1 MKLMRT
7 LLWAMVLIPA
17 LISAQPSQ
25 QEARRMAYAEAQR
38 QGVDP
43 EALEAR
49 LQARGINTATL
60 TMTDIP
66 RIQPIV
72 EEEIAKMKAEQIAS
86 ASAEQAV
93 KSGSLSGTE
102 MAADGAAQS
111 ETSIQTTTT
120 ELASESVD
128 VVKTKVDSK
137 TPVEVKIDASQ
148 ANTMVFGKHIFTN
161 GSLSLYEV
169 SKDYIPNDSYILGPG
184 DVVTVSIF
192 GKSQADLQ
200 FTIKP
205 DGFIEPANLPKIY
218 LKGISLGQAR
228 EVVRRRLQNFYQ
240 FDKGQFALTLTTAR
254 TLTIQITGAV
264 AQPGTYTLSA
274 YNTAFNALIAAG
286 GPSKLGTVRNI
297 QVINGGKVKELDVYE
312 YLFNPQKQS
321 DYYLQNNDILY
332 VPFIGDLVEIKGSV
346 KQVGVFEMKEKE
358 TFSELLNYTGGYLSD
373 ALRDEIQLVRK
384 NKEGSFVKE
393 YSGAELAKLTFED
406 GDKVIV
412 ATQTSDKKDYVEVNG
427 WVDYPGIYGIRDY
440 PTVKE
445 VLLKVGV
452 REETRMDVAYL
463 TRTAADGTR
472 SLMQFRP
479 EDQLAL
485 EDSLALALLPEDQIT
500 IFSIRDF
507 IDKAAVAIEGAV
519 RQPGTFALDD
529 NANVAYLIDL
539 AKGLKQDAKLDLAYL
554 FRENPDGTTEIET
567 LNLEEILNGTSTFT
581 LRDNDV
587 LRVLSEKAFI
597 DASTVS
603 IVGAVRNPVELT
615 VDSSLTVS
623 AMVDLAN
630 GLKRNAKRDLAYV
643 FRTYDDGSSELLSF
657 HLENVLTGSESF
669 EVQNRDQIRIL
680 SSSAF
685 IDGSKLSIVG
695 SVRNPLS
702 IEVDSAVT
710 IKAFIDLAN
719 GLTKDAR
726 TDLAYVFR
734 TFPDGSQEILPIDLT
749 AELDGSSQL
758 KLTDKDQV
766 RILSD
771 RTYYD
776 GAVLSISGEV
786 RSPMEM
792 PYDSAITLD
801 EVLNLAG
808 GLTFAGDSARI
819 VVYSMDFEGRNIGK
833 IKETKLDSRTA
844 KEYTFKPFD
853 AIVVRKKAGFEFQE
867 YVTIGGEVAY
877 PGRYAIREGEKVGQ
891 LIRKAGGLTKEAFPQ
906 AASFTRQGKGKVF
919 ISIDRILRAGNTYN
933 NIELLPGDN
942 LFIPTKDM
950 TVEIRLANTEASE
963 YAAFADDYAR
973 PSVNVAYVA
982 GKSARWYVKNM
993 VGGYGEN
1000 AKRTDVNVVYA
1011 NGTVKDFKWY
1021 KPFYRYPKVKPG
1033 SMVVVGAKP
1042 VKEEKEK
1049 KDKQQSDFDW
1059 QEFSGNLMAQVTS
1072 LLTVVVLAT
1081 QLP

>member
-7 LLWAMVLIPA
+7 LLWAMVLVPA
-17 LISAQPSQ
+17 LLSAQPTQ
-25 QEARRMAYAEAQR
+25 QEARKMAYAEAQR

-43 EALEAR
+43 AELEAR
-49 LQARGINTATL
+49 LLARGINTATL

-72 EEEIAKMKAEQIAS
+72 EEEIAKMKAEQSAS

-93 KSGSLSGTE
+93 ESGSLSGTE
-102 MAADGAAQS
+102 MAANGQAQS
-111 ETSIQTTTT
+111 EASIQTTTT
-120 ELASESVD
+120 ELANEAVE

-200 FTIKP
+200 FTIKS

-332 VPFIGDLVEIKGSV
+332 VPFIGDLVEVKGSV

-358 TFSELLNYTGGYLSD
+358 TFSELLEYTGGYLSD

-406 GDKVIV
+406 GDKVII

-445 VLLKVGV
+445 VLMKVGV

-479 EDQLAL
+479 SDQLAM
-485 EDSLALALLPEDQIT
+485 EDSLALSLLPEDQIT

-507 IDKAAVAIEGAV
+507 IDKATVAIEGAV
-519 RQPGTFALDD
+519 RQPGAFALDE

-539 AKGLKQDAKLDLAYL
+539 AKGLKEDAKLDLAYL

-567 LNLEEILNGTSTFT
+567 LNLEDILSGAAFFE

-587 LRVLSEKAFI
+587 LRVLSEKAFV

-603 IVGAVRNPVELT
+603 IVGAVRNPIELT
-615 VDSSLTVS
+615 VDSAVTVK
-623 AMVDLAN
+623 ALIDLAN
-630 GLKRNAKRDLAYV
+630 GLK
-643 FRTYDDGSSELLSF
+643 
-657 HLENVLTGSESF
+657 
-669 EVQNRDQIRIL
+669 
-680 SSSAF
+680 
-685 IDGSKLSIVG
+685 
-695 SVRNPLS
+695 
-702 IEVDSAVT
+702 
-710 IKAFIDLAN
+710 
-719 GLTKDAR
+719 KDAR
-726 TDLAYVFR
+726 TDQAYIFR
-734 TFPDGSQEILPIDLT
+734 TYPDGSQEILTLDLA
-749 AELDGSSQL
+749 AEIAVEDPMPLM
-758 KLTDKDQV
+758 DKDQV
-766 RILSD
+766 RILSE

-786 RSPMEM
+786 RNGLEM
-792 PYDSAITLD
+792 PYDSTITLD
-801 EVLNLAG
+801 EVLTLAG
-808 GLTFAGDSARI
+808 GLTFAGDSSKV
-819 VVYSMDFEGRNIGK
+819 VVYRIAFNGKDIGK
-833 IKETKLDSRTA
+833 VKEFTLDSRMSGDF
-844 KEYTFKPFD
+844 TFEPFD
-853 AIVVRKKAGFEFQE
+853 AIVVRKKPGFEFQE

-877 PGRYAIREGEKVGQ
+877 PGRYAIREDEKVGE
-891 LIRKAGGLTKEAFPQ
+891 LIRKAGGLTKEAFPS
-906 AASFTRQGKGKVF
+906 AASFTRQGKGKIF

-933 NIELLPGDN
+933 NIQLLPGDN
-942 LFIPTKDM
+942 LFIPSKDM
-950 TVEIRLANTEASE
+950 TVEIRLANTEAAE
-963 YAAFADDYAR
+963 YAAFSDEYR
-973 PSVNVAYVA
+973 RESVHVAYVG

-1000 AKRTDVNVVYA
+1000 AKRSKTNVVYA
-1011 NGTVKDFKWY
+1011 NGTVKDYKWFK
-1021 KPFYRYPKVKPG
+1021 PLYRYPKVKPG
-1033 SMVVVGAKP
+1033 SMVVVGSKP
-1042 VKEEKEK
+1042 VKEEKEGRRERE
-1049 KDKQQSDFDW
+1049 DFKW
-1059 QEFSGNLMAQVTS
+1059 QEFSANLMAQTTS
-1072 LLTVVVLAT
+1072 ILSIYVLAT
-1081 QLP
+1081 RL

>member
-17 LISAQPSQ
+17 LLSAQPSQ
-25 QEARRMAYAEAQR
+25 EEARKMAYAEAQR

-43 EALEAR
+43 AELEAR

-72 EEEIAKMKAEQIAS
+72 EEEIAKMKAEQSAS
-86 ASAEQAV
+86 ASAEQAAE
-93 KSGSLSGTE
+93 SASLSGTE
-102 MAADGAAQS
+102 MAADGAEQK
-111 ETSIQTTTT
+111 EESIQTTTT
-120 ELASESVD
+120 ELATEAVE

-274 YNTAFNALIAAG
+274 YNTAFNAIIAAG

-297 QVINGGKVKELDVYE
+297 QVINGGKVKGLDVYE

-332 VPFIGDLVEIKGSV
+332 VPFIGDLVEVKGSV
-346 KQVGVFEMKEKE
+346 KQEGVFEMKEKE
-358 TFSELLNYTGGYLSD
+358 TFSELLEYTGGYLSD

-406 GDKVIV
+406 GDKVII

-445 VLLKVGV
+445 VLMKVGV

-463 TRTAADGTR
+463 TRTNLDGTR
-472 SLMQFRP
+472 SLIRFNP
-479 EDQLAL
+479 AAEL
-485 EDSLALALLPEDQIT
+485 EGADAPLPLQPEDQILL
-500 IFSIRDF
+500 FNVRDF
-507 IDKAAVAIEGAV
+507 TDKATVAIEGAV
-519 RQPGTFALDD
+519 RQPGAFALDE

-539 AKGLKQDAKLDLAYL
+539 AKGLKEDAKLDLAYL

-567 LNLEEILNGTSTFT
+567 LNLEDILSGAAFFE
-581 LRDNDV
+581 LRDKDV
-587 LRVLSEKAFI
+587 LRVLSEKAFV

-603 IVGAVRNPVELT
+603 IVGAVRNPIELT
-615 VDSSLTVS
+615 VDSAVTVK
-623 AMVDLAN
+623 ALIDLAN
-630 GLKRNAKRDLAYV
+630 GLK
-643 FRTYDDGSSELLSF
+643 
-657 HLENVLTGSESF
+657 
-669 EVQNRDQIRIL
+669 
-680 SSSAF
+680 
-685 IDGSKLSIVG
+685 
-695 SVRNPLS
+695 
-702 IEVDSAVT
+702 
-710 IKAFIDLAN
+710 
-719 GLTKDAR
+719 KDAR
-726 TDLAYVFR
+726 TDQAYIFR
-734 TFPDGSQEILPIDLT
+734 TYPDGSQEILTLDLA
-749 AELDGSSQL
+749 AEIAVEDPMPLM
-758 KLTDKDQV
+758 DKDQV
-766 RILSD
+766 RILSE

-786 RSPMEM
+786 RNGLEM
-792 PYDSAITLD
+792 PYDSTITLD
-801 EVLNLAG
+801 EVLTLAG
-808 GLTFAGDSARI
+808 GLTFAGDSSKI
-819 VVYSMDFEGRNIGK
+819 VVYRIAFNGKDIGK
-833 IKETKLDSRTA
+833 VKEFTLDSRMSGDF
-844 KEYTFKPFD
+844 TFEPFD
-853 AIVVRKKAGFEFQE
+853 AIVVRKKPGFEFQE

-877 PGRYAIREGEKVGQ
+877 PGRYAIRDGEKVGA

-933 NIELLPGDN
+933 NIQLLPGDN
-942 LFIPTKDM
+942 LFIPSKDM
-950 TVEIRLANTEASE
+950 TVEIRLPNTEAAE
-963 YAAFADDYAR
+963 YAAFSDEYR
-973 PSVNVAYVA
+973 RESVHVAYVA

-1000 AKRTDVNVVYA
+1000 AKRSKTNVVYA
-1011 NGTVKDFKWY
+1011 NGTVKDYKWF

-1042 VKEEKEK
+1042 VKEKKEGRRERE
-1049 KDKQQSDFDW
+1049 DFNW
-1059 QEFSGNLMAQVTS
+1059 QEFSANLMAQTTS
-1072 LLTVVVLAT
+1072 ILSIYVLAT
-1081 QLP
+1081 RL

>member
-1 MKLMRT
+1 MRK
-7 LLWAMVLIPA
+7 LLWILA
-17 LISAQPSQ
+17 LVPMLAVAQPSQ
-25 QEARRMAYAEAQR
+25 EEARKMAYAEAQR

-43 EALEAR
+43 AKLEAR

-72 EEEIAKMKAEQIAS
+72 EEEIAKMKAEQLAS

-93 KSGSLSGTE
+93 ESGSLSGTE
-102 MAADGAAQS
+102 MAADGQAQS
-111 ETSIQTTTT
+111 EASIQTTTT
-120 ELASESVD
+120 ELATEAVE

-137 TPVEVKIDASQ
+137 TPVEVKIDTDQ

-332 VPFIGDLVEIKGSV
+332 VPFIGDLVEVKGSV

-358 TFSELLNYTGGYLSD
+358 TFSELLEYTGGYLSD

-406 GDKVIV
+406 GDKVII

-445 VLLKVGV
+445 VLMKVGV

-463 TRTAADGTR
+463 TRTNLDGTR
-472 SLMQFRP
+472 SLIRFNP
-479 EDQLAL
+479 AAEL
-485 EDSLALALLPEDQIT
+485 EGADAPLPLQPEDQILL
-500 IFSIRDF
+500 FKVRDF
-507 IDKAAVAIEGAV
+507 TDKATVAIEGAV
-519 RQPGTFALDD
+519 RQPGAFALDE

-539 AKGLKQDAKLDLAYL
+539 AKGLKEDAKLDLAYL

-567 LNLEEILNGTSTFT
+567 LNLEDILSGAAFFE

-587 LRVLSEKAFI
+587 LRVLSEKAFV

-603 IVGAVRNPVELT
+603 IVGAVRNPIELT
-615 VDSSLTVS
+615 VDSAVTVK
-623 AMVDLAN
+623 ALIDLAN
-630 GLKRNAKRDLAYV
+630 GLK
-643 FRTYDDGSSELLSF
+643 
-657 HLENVLTGSESF
+657 
-669 EVQNRDQIRIL
+669 
-680 SSSAF
+680 
-685 IDGSKLSIVG
+685 
-695 SVRNPLS
+695 
-702 IEVDSAVT
+702 
-710 IKAFIDLAN
+710 
-719 GLTKDAR
+719 KDAR
-726 TDLAYVFR
+726 TDQAYIFR
-734 TFPDGSQEILPIDLT
+734 TYPDGSQEILTLDLA
-749 AELDGSSQL
+749 AEIAVDDPMPLM
-758 KLTDKDQV
+758 DKDQV
-766 RILSD
+766 RILSE
-771 RTYYD
+771 RTYYE

-786 RSPMEM
+786 RNGLEM
-792 PYDSAITLD
+792 PYDSTITLD
-801 EVLNLAG
+801 EVLTLAG
-808 GLTFAGDSARI
+808 GLTFAGDSSKVIVYRI
-819 VVYSMDFEGRNIGK
+819 AFNGKDIGK
-833 IKETKLDSRTA
+833 VKDFTLDSRMSGDF
-844 KEYTFKPFD
+844 TFEPFD
-853 AIVVRKKAGFEFQE
+853 AIVVRKKPGFEFQE

-877 PGRYAIREGEKVGQ
+877 PGRYAIREGEKVGE

-933 NIELLPGDN
+933 NIQLLPGDQII
-942 LFIPTKDM
+942 IPTKDM
-950 TVEIRLANTEASE
+950 TVQIRLANTEAAN
-963 YAAFADDYAR
+963 YGNFASDYAR
-973 PSVNVAYVA
+973 ESVHVAYVV

-993 VGGYGEN
+993 VGGFGDE

-1021 KPFYRYPKVKPG
+1021 RLNYRYPKVTAG
-1033 SMVVVGAKP
+1033 STVVVGQRP
-1042 VKEEKEK
+1042 EK
-1049 KDKQQSDFDW
+1049 KKERGKLQSDFDW
-1059 QEFSGNLMAQVTS
+1059 QEFSSNILSQATAVLS
-1072 LLTVVVLAT
+1072 LYVLAT
-1081 QLP
+1081 RI

>member
-7 LLWAMVLIPA
+7 LLWALVLIPA
-17 LISAQPSQ
+17 LLSAQPSQ
-25 QEARRMAYAEAQR
+25 EEARKMARMEASR

-43 EALEAR
+43 DALEAR

-60 TMTDIP
+60 TMSDIP

-72 EEEIAKMKAEQIAS
+72 EEEIAKMKAEQAAS

-93 KSGSLSGTE
+93 ESGSLSGTE
-102 MAADGAAQS
+102 MAADGAEQK
-111 ETSIQTTTT
+111 EESIQTTTT
-120 ELASESVD
+120 ELATEAVE

-192 GKSQADLQ
+192 GRSQADLQ

-332 VPFIGDLVEIKGSV
+332 VPFIGDLVEVKGSV

-358 TFSELLNYTGGYLSD
+358 TFSDLLDYTGGYLSD

-406 GDKVIV
+406 GDKVII

-445 VLLKVGV
+445 VLMKVGV

-463 TRTAADGTR
+463 TRTNLDGTR
-472 SLMQFRP
+472 SLIRFNP
-479 EDQLAL
+479 GAEL
-485 EDSLALALLPEDQIT
+485 EGADAPLPLQPEDQILL
-500 IFSIRDF
+500 FNVRDF
-507 IDKAAVAIEGAV
+507 TDKATVAIEGAV
-519 RQPGTFALDD
+519 RQPGAFALDE

-539 AKGLKQDAKLDLAYL
+539 AKGLKEDAKLDLAYL

-567 LNLEEILNGTSTFT
+567 LNLEDILSGAAFFE

-587 LRVLSEKAFI
+587 LRVLSEKAFV

-603 IVGAVRNPVELT
+603 IVGAVRNPIELT
-615 VDSSLTVS
+615 VDSAVTVK
-623 AMVDLAN
+623 ALIDLAN
-630 GLKRNAKRDLAYV
+630 GLK
-643 FRTYDDGSSELLSF
+643 
-657 HLENVLTGSESF
+657 
-669 EVQNRDQIRIL
+669 
-680 SSSAF
+680 
-685 IDGSKLSIVG
+685 
-695 SVRNPLS
+695 
-702 IEVDSAVT
+702 
-710 IKAFIDLAN
+710 
-719 GLTKDAR
+719 KDAR
-726 TDLAYVFR
+726 TDQAYIFR
-734 TFPDGSQEILPIDLT
+734 TYPDGSQEILTLDLA
-749 AELDGSSQL
+749 AEIAVEDPMPLM
-758 KLTDKDQV
+758 DKDQV
-766 RILSD
+766 RILSE

-786 RSPMEM
+786 RNGLEM
-792 PYDSAITLD
+792 PYDSTITLD
-801 EVLNLAG
+801 EVLTLAG
-808 GLTFAGDSARI
+808 GLTFAGDSSKV
-819 VVYSMDFEGRNIGK
+819 VVYRIAFNGKDIGK
-833 IKETKLDSRTA
+833 VKEFTLDSRMSGDF
-844 KEYTFKPFD
+844 TFEPFD
-853 AIVVRKKAGFEFQE
+853 AIVVRKKPGFEFQE

-877 PGRYAIREGEKVGQ
+877 PGRYAIREGEKVGA
-891 LIRKAGGLTKEAFPQ
+891 LIRKAGGLTKEAFPE
-906 AASFTRQGKGKVF
+906 AASFSRQGKGKVL
-919 ISIDRILRAGNTYN
+919 ISVDRILRIGNTYN
-933 NIELLPGDN
+933 NIELLPGDE

-950 TVEIRLANTEASE
+950 TVEIRLANTEARE
-963 YAAFADDYAR
+963 YGAFADTYAR
-973 PSVNVAYVA
+973 ESVNVAYVA

-993 VGGYGEN
+993 VGGFGDD

-1021 KPFYRYPKVKPG
+1021 RPTYRYPKVKPG
-1033 SMVVVGAKP
+1033 AMVVVGAKP
-1042 VKEEKEK
+1042 VKEEK
-1049 KDKQQSDFDW
+1049 DKRDRFNSDFDW
-1059 QEFSGNLMAQVTS
+1059 QEFSGNLLSQISAVF
-1072 LLTVVVLAT
+1072 TVVVLAN
-1081 QLP
+1081 QL

>member
-17 LISAQPSQ
+17 LLSAQPSQ
-25 QEARRMAYAEAQR
+25 EEARKMARMEASR

-43 EALEAR
+43 DALEAR

-72 EEEIAKMKAEQIAS
+72 EEEIAKMKAEQSAS
-86 ASAEQAV
+86 ASAKQAV
-93 KSGSLSGTE
+93 ESGSLSGTE
-102 MAADGAAQS
+102 MAADGQAQS
-111 ETSIQTTTT
+111 EASIQTTTT
-120 ELASESVD
+120 ELANEAVE

-137 TPVEVKIDASQ
+137 TPVEVKIDADQ

-205 DGFIEPANLPKIY
+205 DGFIEPENLPKIY

-264 AQPGTYTLSA
+264 AQPGSYTLSA

-332 VPFIGDLVEIKGSV
+332 VPFIGDLVEVKGSV

-358 TFSELLNYTGGYLSD
+358 TFSELLEYTGGYLSD

-406 GDKVIV
+406 GDKVII
-412 ATQTSDKKDYVEVNG
+412 ATQTSNKKDYVEVSG
-427 WVDYPGIYGIRDY
+427 LVDYPGIYGIRDY

-445 VLLKVGV
+445 VLMKVGV

-479 EDQLAL
+479 SDQLAMD
-485 EDSLALALLPEDQIT
+485 DSLALALLPEDQIT

-507 IDKAAVAIEGAV
+507 IDKATVAIEGAV
-519 RQPGTFALDD
+519 RQPGAFALDE

-539 AKGLKQDAKLDLAYL
+539 AKGLKEDAKLDLAYL

-567 LNLEEILNGTSTFT
+567 LNLEDILSGAAFFE
-581 LRDNDV
+581 LRDNDI
-587 LRVLSEKAFI
+587 LRVLSEKAFV

-603 IVGAVRNPVELT
+603 IVGAVRNPIELT
-615 VDSSLTVS
+615 VDSAVTVK
-623 AMVDLAN
+623 ALIDLAN
-630 GLKRNAKRDLAYV
+630 GLK
-643 FRTYDDGSSELLSF
+643 
-657 HLENVLTGSESF
+657 
-669 EVQNRDQIRIL
+669 
-680 SSSAF
+680 
-685 IDGSKLSIVG
+685 
-695 SVRNPLS
+695 
-702 IEVDSAVT
+702 
-710 IKAFIDLAN
+710 
-719 GLTKDAR
+719 KDAR
-726 TDLAYVFR
+726 TDQAYIFR
-734 TFPDGSQEILPIDLT
+734 TYPDGSQEILTLDLA
-749 AELDGSSQL
+749 AEIAVEDPMPLM
-758 KLTDKDQV
+758 DKDQV
-766 RILSD
+766 RILSE

-786 RSPMEM
+786 RNGLEM
-792 PYDSAITLD
+792 PYDSTITLD
-801 EVLNLAG
+801 EVLTLAG
-808 GLTFAGDSARI
+808 GLTFAGDSSKV
-819 VVYSMDFEGRNIGK
+819 VVYRIAFNGKDIGK
-833 IKETKLDSRTA
+833 VKEFTLDSRVSSDF
-844 KEYTFKPFD
+844 TFEPFD
-853 AIVVRKKAGFEFQE
+853 AIVVRKKPGFEFQE
-867 YVTIGGEVAY
+867 YVNIGGEIAY
-877 PGRYAIREGEKVGQ
+877 PGRYAIREGEKLGE

-933 NIELLPGDN
+933 NIQLLPGDN
-942 LFIPTKDM
+942 LFIPSKDM
-950 TVEIRLANTEASE
+950 TVEIRLPNTEAAE
-963 YAAFADDYAR
+963 YAAFSDEYR
-973 PSVNVAYVA
+973 RESVHVAYVA

-1000 AKRTDVNVVYA
+1000 AKRLKTNVVYA
-1011 NGTVKDFKWY
+1011 NGTVKDYKWF

-1042 VKEEKEK
+1042 VKEEKEGRRERE
-1049 KDKQQSDFDW
+1049 DFNW
-1059 QEFSGNLMAQVTS
+1059 QEFSANLMAQTTS
-1072 LLTVVVLAT
+1072 ILTIYVLST
-1081 QLP
+1081 RL

>member
-17 LISAQPSQ
+17 LLSAQPSQ

-93 KSGSLSGTE
+93 ESGSLSGTE

-137 TPVEVKIDASQ
+137 TPVEVKIDADQ

-406 GDKVIV
+406 GDKVII

-445 VLLKVGV
+445 VLMKVGV

-463 TRTAADGTR
+463 TRTNLDGTR
-472 SLMQFRP
+472 SLIRFNP
-479 EDQLAL
+479 SAEL
-485 EDSLALALLPEDQIT
+485 EGADAPLPLQPEDQILL
-500 IFSIRDF
+500 FNVRDF
-507 IDKAAVAIEGAV
+507 TDKATVAIEGAV
-519 RQPGTFALDD
+519 RQPGAFALDE

-539 AKGLKQDAKLDLAYL
+539 AKGLKEDAKLDLAYL

-567 LNLEEILNGTSTFT
+567 LNLEDILSGAAFFE

-587 LRVLSEKAFI
+587 LRVLSEKAFV

-603 IVGAVRNPVELT
+603 IVGAVRNPIELT
-615 VDSSLTVS
+615 VDSAVTVK
-623 AMVDLAN
+623 ALIDLAN
-630 GLKRNAKRDLAYV
+630 GLK
-643 FRTYDDGSSELLSF
+643 
-657 HLENVLTGSESF
+657 
-669 EVQNRDQIRIL
+669 
-680 SSSAF
+680 
-685 IDGSKLSIVG
+685 
-695 SVRNPLS
+695 
-702 IEVDSAVT
+702 
-710 IKAFIDLAN
+710 
-719 GLTKDAR
+719 KDAR
-726 TDLAYVFR
+726 TDQAYIFR
-734 TFPDGSQEILPIDLT
+734 TYPDGSQEILTLDLA
-749 AELDGSSQL
+749 AEIAVEDPMPLM
-758 KLTDKDQV
+758 DKDQV
-766 RILSD
+766 RILSE

-786 RSPMEM
+786 RNGLEM
-792 PYDSAITLD
+792 PYDSTITLD
-801 EVLNLAG
+801 EVLTLAG
-808 GLTFAGDSARI
+808 GLTFAGDSSKVIVYRI
-819 VVYSMDFEGRNIGK
+819 AFNGKDIGK
-833 IKETKLDSRTA
+833 VKDFTLDSRMSGDF
-844 KEYTFKPFD
+844 TFEPFD
-853 AIVVRKKAGFEFQE
+853 AIVVRKKPGFEFQE
-867 YVTIGGEVAY
+867 YVNIGGEVAY
-877 PGRYAIREGEKVGQ
+877 PGRYAIREGEKVGE

-942 LFIPTKDM
+942 LFIPTRDM
-950 TVEIRLANTEASE
+950 TVEIRLANTEAAE
-963 YAAFADDYAR
+963 YGAFADTYAR
-973 PSVNVAYVA
+973 ESVNVAYVA
-982 GKSARWYVKNM
+982 QKSARWYVKNM
-993 VGGYGEN
+993 VGGFGDD

-1011 NGTVKDFKWY
+1011 NGTVKDYKWY
-1021 KPFYRYPKVKPG
+1021 RLTYRYPKVKPG
-1033 SMVVVGAKP
+1033 AMVVVGAKP

-1049 KDKQQSDFDW
+1049 KEKQQSDFDW
-1059 QEFSGNLMAQVTS
+1059 QEFSGNLMAQITS

>member
-1 MKLMRT
+1 
-7 LLWAMVLIPA
+7 
-17 LISAQPSQ
+17 
-25 QEARRMAYAEAQR
+25 MAYAEAQR

-43 EALEAR
+43 AELEAR

-66 RIQPIV
+66 RVQPIV
-72 EEEIAKMKAEQIAS
+72 EEEIAKMKAEQSAS

-93 KSGSLSGTE
+93 ESGSLSGTE
-102 MAADGAAQS
+102 MAADGAEQK
-111 ETSIQTTTT
+111 EESIQTTTT
-120 ELASESVD
+120 ELATEAVE

-332 VPFIGDLVEIKGSV
+332 VPFIGDLVEVKGSV

-358 TFSELLNYTGGYLSD
+358 TFSELLEYTGGYLSD

-406 GDKVIV
+406 GDKVII

-445 VLLKVGV
+445 VLMKVGV

-463 TRTAADGTR
+463 TRTNLDGTR
-472 SLMQFRP
+472 SLIRFNP
-479 EDQLAL
+479 AAEL
-485 EDSLALALLPEDQIT
+485 EGADAPLPLQPEDQILL
-500 IFSIRDF
+500 FNVRDF
-507 IDKAAVAIEGAV
+507 TDKATVAIEGAV
-519 RQPGTFALDD
+519 RQPGAFALDE

-539 AKGLKQDAKLDLAYL
+539 AKGLKEDAKLDLAYL

-567 LNLEEILNGTSTFT
+567 LNLEDILSGAAFFE

-587 LRVLSEKAFI
+587 LRVLSEKAFV

-603 IVGAVRNPVELT
+603 IVGAVRNPIELT
-615 VDSSLTVS
+615 VDSAVTVK
-623 AMVDLAN
+623 ALIDLAN
-630 GLKRNAKRDLAYV
+630 GLK
-643 FRTYDDGSSELLSF
+643 
-657 HLENVLTGSESF
+657 
-669 EVQNRDQIRIL
+669 
-680 SSSAF
+680 
-685 IDGSKLSIVG
+685 
-695 SVRNPLS
+695 
-702 IEVDSAVT
+702 
-710 IKAFIDLAN
+710 
-719 GLTKDAR
+719 KDAR
-726 TDLAYVFR
+726 TDQAYIFR
-734 TFPDGSQEILPIDLT
+734 TYPDGSQEILTLDLA
-749 AELDGSSQL
+749 AEIAVEDPMPLM
-758 KLTDKDQV
+758 DKDQV
-766 RILSD
+766 RILSE

-786 RSPMEM
+786 RNGLEM
-792 PYDSAITLD
+792 PYDSTITLD
-801 EVLNLAG
+801 EVLTLAG
-808 GLTFAGDSARI
+808 GLTFAGDSSKV
-819 VVYSMDFEGRNIGK
+819 VVYRIAFNGKDIGK
-833 IKETKLDSRTA
+833 VKEFTLDSRMSGDF
-844 KEYTFKPFD
+844 TFEPFD
-853 AIVVRKKAGFEFQE
+853 AIVVRKKPGFEFQE

-877 PGRYAIREGEKVGQ
+877 PGRYAIRDGEKVGA

-919 ISIDRILRAGNTYN
+919 ISVDKILRIGNTYN
-933 NIELLPGDN
+933 NIELLPGDE

-950 TVEIRLANTEASE
+950 TVEIRLANTEARE
-963 YAAFADDYAR
+963 YGAFADTYAR
-973 PSVNVAYVA
+973 ESVNVAYVA

-993 VGGYGEN
+993 VGGFGDD

-1021 KPFYRYPKVKPG
+1021 RPTYRYPKVKPG
-1033 SMVVVGAKP
+1033 AMVVVGAKP
-1042 VKEEKEK
+1042 VKEEKDKQE
-1049 KDKQQSDFDW
+1049 KQQSDFDW
-1059 QEFSGNLMAQVTS
+1059 QEFSGNFMLSQISS
-1072 LLTVVVLAT
+1072 LY
-1081 QLP
+1081 LPWSF

>member
-1 MKLMRT
+1 MHNRR
-7 LLWAMVLIPA
+7 
-17 LISAQPSQ
+17 Q
-25 QEARRMAYAEAQR
+25 QEARKMAYAEAQR

-43 EALEAR
+43 AELEAR

-72 EEEIAKMKAEQIAS
+72 EEEIAKMKAEQSAS

-93 KSGSLSGTE
+93 ESGSLSGTE
-102 MAADGAAQS
+102 MAADGAEQK
-111 ETSIQTTTT
+111 EESIQTTTT
-120 ELASESVD
+120 ELATEAVE

-332 VPFIGDLVEIKGSV
+332 VPFIGDLVEVKGSV

-358 TFSELLNYTGGYLSD
+358 TFSELLEYTGGYLSD

-406 GDKVIV
+406 GDKVII

-445 VLLKVGV
+445 VLMKVGV

-463 TRTAADGTR
+463 TRTNLDGTR
-472 SLMQFRP
+472 SLIRFNP
-479 EDQLAL
+479 AAEL
-485 EDSLALALLPEDQIT
+485 EGADAPLPLQPEDQILL
-500 IFSIRDF
+500 FNVRDF
-507 IDKAAVAIEGAV
+507 TDKATVAIEGAV
-519 RQPGTFALDD
+519 RQPGAFALDE

-539 AKGLKQDAKLDLAYL
+539 AKGLKEDAKLDLAYL

-567 LNLEEILNGTSTFT
+567 LNLEDILSGAAFFE

-587 LRVLSEKAFI
+587 LRVLSEKAFV

-603 IVGAVRNPVELT
+603 IVGAVRNPIELT
-615 VDSSLTVS
+615 VDSAVTVK
-623 AMVDLAN
+623 ALIDLAN
-630 GLKRNAKRDLAYV
+630 GLK
-643 FRTYDDGSSELLSF
+643 
-657 HLENVLTGSESF
+657 
-669 EVQNRDQIRIL
+669 
-680 SSSAF
+680 
-685 IDGSKLSIVG
+685 
-695 SVRNPLS
+695 
-702 IEVDSAVT
+702 
-710 IKAFIDLAN
+710 
-719 GLTKDAR
+719 KDAR
-726 TDLAYVFR
+726 TDQAYIFR
-734 TFPDGSQEILPIDLT
+734 TYPDGSQEILTLDLA
-749 AELDGSSQL
+749 AEIAVEDPMPLM
-758 KLTDKDQV
+758 DKDQV
-766 RILSD
+766 RILSE

-786 RSPMEM
+786 RNGLEM
-792 PYDSAITLD
+792 PYDSTITLD
-801 EVLNLAG
+801 EVLTLAG
-808 GLTFAGDSARI
+808 GLTFAGDSSKV
-819 VVYSMDFEGRNIGK
+819 VVYRIAFNGKDIGK
-833 IKETKLDSRTA
+833 VKEFTLDSRMSGDF
-844 KEYTFKPFD
+844 TFEPFD
-853 AIVVRKKAGFEFQE
+853 AIVVRKKPGFEFQE

-877 PGRYAIREGEKVGQ
+877 PGRYAIRDGEKVGA

-919 ISIDRILRAGNTYN
+919 ISVDKILRIGNTYN
-933 NIELLPGDN
+933 NIELLPGDE

-950 TVEIRLANTEASE
+950 TVEIRLANTEARE
-963 YAAFADDYAR
+963 YGAFADTYAR
-973 PSVNVAYVA
+973 ESVNVAYVA

-993 VGGYGEN
+993 VGGFGDD

-1021 KPFYRYPKVKPG
+1021 RPTYRYPKVKPG
-1033 SMVVVGAKP
+1033 AMVVVGAKP
-1042 VKEEKEK
+1042 VKEEK
-1049 KDKQQSDFDW
+1049 DKRDRFNSDFRLA
-1059 QEFSGNLMAQVTS
+1059 G
-1072 LLTVVVLAT
+1072 VLR
-1081 QLP
+1081 

>member
-1 MKLMRT
+1 
-7 LLWAMVLIPA
+7 
-17 LISAQPSQ
+17 
-25 QEARRMAYAEAQR
+25 
-38 QGVDP
+38 
-43 EALEAR
+43 
-49 LQARGINTATL
+49 
-60 TMTDIP
+60 
-66 RIQPIV
+66 
-72 EEEIAKMKAEQIAS
+72 
-86 ASAEQAV
+86 
-93 KSGSLSGTE
+93 
-102 MAADGAAQS
+102 MAADGAEQK
-111 ETSIQTTTT
+111 EESIQTTTT
-120 ELASESVD
+120 ELATEAVE

-332 VPFIGDLVEIKGSV
+332 VPFIGDLVEVKGSV

-358 TFSELLNYTGGYLSD
+358 TFSELLEYTGGYLSD

-406 GDKVIV
+406 GDKVII

-445 VLLKVGV
+445 VLMKVGV

-463 TRTAADGTR
+463 TRTNLDGTR
-472 SLMQFRP
+472 SLIRFNP
-479 EDQLAL
+479 AAEL
-485 EDSLALALLPEDQIT
+485 EGADAPLPLQPEDQILL
-500 IFSIRDF
+500 FNVRDF
-507 IDKAAVAIEGAV
+507 TDKATVAIEGAV
-519 RQPGTFALDD
+519 RQPGAFALDE

-539 AKGLKQDAKLDLAYL
+539 AKGLKEDAKLDLAYL

-567 LNLEEILNGTSTFT
+567 LNLEDILSGAAFFE

-587 LRVLSEKAFI
+587 LRVLSEKAFV

-603 IVGAVRNPVELT
+603 IVGAVRNPIELT
-615 VDSSLTVS
+615 VDSAVTVK
-623 AMVDLAN
+623 ALIDLAN
-630 GLKRNAKRDLAYV
+630 GLK
-643 FRTYDDGSSELLSF
+643 
-657 HLENVLTGSESF
+657 
-669 EVQNRDQIRIL
+669 
-680 SSSAF
+680 
-685 IDGSKLSIVG
+685 
-695 SVRNPLS
+695 
-702 IEVDSAVT
+702 
-710 IKAFIDLAN
+710 
-719 GLTKDAR
+719 KDAR
-726 TDLAYVFR
+726 TDQAYIFR
-734 TFPDGSQEILPIDLT
+734 TYPDGSQEILTLDLA
-749 AELDGSSQL
+749 AEIAVEDPMPLM
-758 KLTDKDQV
+758 DKDQV
-766 RILSD
+766 RILSE

-786 RSPMEM
+786 RNGLEM
-792 PYDSAITLD
+792 PYDSTITLD
-801 EVLNLAG
+801 EVLTLAG
-808 GLTFAGDSARI
+808 GLTFAGDSSKV
-819 VVYSMDFEGRNIGK
+819 VVYRIAFNGKDIGK
-833 IKETKLDSRTA
+833 VKEFTLDSRMSGDF
-844 KEYTFKPFD
+844 TFEPFD
-853 AIVVRKKAGFEFQE
+853 AIVVRKKPGFEFQE

-877 PGRYAIREGEKVGQ
+877 PGRYAIREGEKVGA

-919 ISIDRILRAGNTYN
+919 ISVDRILRIGNTYN
-933 NIELLPGDN
+933 NIELLPGDE

-950 TVEIRLANTEASE
+950 TVEIRLANTEARE
-963 YAAFADDYAR
+963 YGAFADTYAR
-973 PSVNVAYVA
+973 ESVNVAYVA

-993 VGGYGEN
+993 VGGFGDD

-1021 KPFYRYPKVKPG
+1021 RPTYRYPKVKPG
-1033 SMVVVGAKP
+1033 AMVVVGAKP
-1042 VKEEKEK
+1042 VKEEKDKQE
-1049 KDKQQSDFDW
+1049 KQQSDFDW
-1059 QEFSGNLMAQVTS
+1059 QEFSGNFMAQISICINGGSFGDAIAAKIAIKTS
-1072 LLTVVVLAT
+1072 LRKPRHRAGFFM
-1081 QLP
+1081 PHR

>member
-1 MKLMRT
+1 MRIMRT
-7 LLWAMVLIPA
+7 LLWAMVLVPA
-17 LISAQPSQ
+17 LVSAQPSQ
-25 QEARRMAYAEAQR
+25 QEARKMAYAEAER

-43 EALEAR
+43 VELEAR
-49 LQARGINTATL
+49 LQARGINTASL

-66 RIQPIV
+66 RVQPIV
-72 EEEIAKMKAEQIAS
+72 EEEIAKIKAEKS
-86 ASAEQAV
+86 AATNAEANDSVVSGGEVIQSVNELSDVPEPLVVDKAV
-93 KSGSLSGTE
+93 VVTE
-102 MAADGAAQS
+102 APTKTIVAPGPA
-111 ETSIQTTTT
+111 TST
-120 ELASESVD
+120 
-128 VVKTKVDSK
+128 
-137 TPVEVKIDASQ
+137 
-148 ANTMVFGKHIFTN
+148 NVFGHQIFSD

-205 DGFIEPANLPKIY
+205 DGFIEPASLPKIY

-286 GPSKLGTVRNI
+286 GPTKLGTVRNI

-346 KQVGVFEMKEKE
+346 KQVGVFEMKNKE
-358 TFSELLNYTGGYLSD
+358 TFPDLLEYTGGYLSD
-373 ALRDEIQLVRK
+373 ALEDEIQLVRK

-406 GDKVIV
+406 GDKVII
-412 ATQTSDKKDYVEVNG
+412 ATQTSDKKDYVEING

-440 PTVKE
+440 PTIKQ
-445 VLLKVGV
+445 VLQKVGI

-463 TRTAADGTR
+463 TRTLVDGTR
-472 SLMQFRP
+472 KLIQFSP
-479 EDQLAL
+479 EAQLAL
-485 EDSLALALLPEDQIT
+485 EDSLALVLLPEDQIT
-500 IFSIRDF
+500 VFNIRDF
-507 IDKAAVAIEGAV
+507 VDKATVAIEGAV
-519 RQPGTFALDD
+519 RQPGTFALDES
-529 NANVAYLIDL
+529 ANVAFLIDL

-567 LNLEEILNGTSTFT
+567 LNLEDILSAASSFE
-581 LRDNDV
+581 LRDKDV

-603 IVGAVRNPVELT
+603 IVGAVRNPIELT
-615 VDSSLTVS
+615 VDSAVTVK
-623 AMVDLAN
+623 ALIDLAN
-630 GLKRNAKRDLAYV
+630 GLK
-643 FRTYDDGSSELLSF
+643 
-657 HLENVLTGSESF
+657 
-669 EVQNRDQIRIL
+669 
-680 SSSAF
+680 
-685 IDGSKLSIVG
+685 
-695 SVRNPLS
+695 
-702 IEVDSAVT
+702 
-710 IKAFIDLAN
+710 
-719 GLTKDAR
+719 KDAR
-726 TDLAYVFR
+726 TGLAYIFR
-734 TFPDGSQEILPIDLT
+734 TYPDGSQEILTLDLA
-749 AELDGSSQL
+749 AEIAVENPMQL
-758 KLTDKDQV
+758 MDKDQV
-766 RILSD
+766 RILSE

-776 GAVLSISGEV
+776 GAILSISGEV
-786 RSPMEM
+786 RNGMEM
-792 PYDSAITLD
+792 PYDSTITLN

-808 GLTFAGDSARI
+808 GLTFAGDSSQV
-819 VVYSMDFEGRNIGK
+819 VVYRIAFEGRDIGK
-833 IKETKLDSRTA
+833 VKEFKLDSRING
-844 KEYTFKPFD
+844 EFLFQPFD

-867 YVTIGGEVAY
+867 YVNISGEVAF
-877 PGRYAIREGEKVGQ
+877 PGRYATREGEKVGD

-906 AASFTRQGKGKVF
+906 AANFTRQGKGKVF
-919 ISIDRILRAGNTYN
+919 LSIDKILRIGNTYN
-933 NIELLPGDN
+933 NIELMPGDD
-942 LFIPTKDM
+942 LFIPSKDM

-963 YAAFADDYAR
+963 YAAFATDYAR
-973 PSVNVAYVA
+973 ESVNVAYVA

-993 VGGYGEN
+993 VGGFGDN

-1021 KPFYRYPKVKPG
+1021 RPTYRYPKVKPG
-1033 SMVVVGAKP
+1033 SMVVVGTKPAK
-1042 VKEEKEK
+1042 KEKEK
-1049 KDKQQSDFDW
+1049 KNKQQSDFDW
-1059 QEFSGNLMAQVTS
+1059 QEFSGNFMAQVTS

-1081 QLP
+1081 QLQ

>member
-1 MKLMRT
+1 
-7 LLWAMVLIPA
+7 
-17 LISAQPSQ
+17 
-25 QEARRMAYAEAQR
+25 
-38 QGVDP
+38 
-43 EALEAR
+43 
-49 LQARGINTATL
+49 
-60 TMTDIP
+60 
-66 RIQPIV
+66 
-72 EEEIAKMKAEQIAS
+72 
-86 ASAEQAV
+86 
-93 KSGSLSGTE
+93 
-102 MAADGAAQS
+102 
-111 ETSIQTTTT
+111 
-120 ELASESVD
+120 
-128 VVKTKVDSK
+128 
-137 TPVEVKIDASQ
+137 
-148 ANTMVFGKHIFTN
+148 VFGKHIFTN

-264 AQPGTYTLSA
+264 AQPGSYTLSA

-332 VPFIGDLVEIKGSV
+332 VPFIGDLVEVIGSV

-358 TFSELLNYTGGYLSD
+358 TFSELLEYTGGYLSD

-384 NKEGSFVKE
+384 NKDGSFVKE

-406 GDKVIV
+406 GDKVII
-412 ATQTSDKKDYVEVNG
+412 ATQTSDKKDYVEVSG

-445 VLLKVGV
+445 VLMKVGV

-463 TRTAADGTR
+463 TRTNLDGTR
-472 SLMQFRP
+472 SLIRFNP
-479 EDQLAL
+479 AAEL
-485 EDSLALALLPEDQIT
+485 EGADAPLPLQPEDQILL
-500 IFSIRDF
+500 FNVRDF
-507 IDKAAVAIEGAV
+507 TDKATVAIEGAV
-519 RQPGTFALDD
+519 RQPGAFALDE

-539 AKGLKQDAKLDLAYL
+539 AKGLKEDAKLDLAYL

-567 LNLEEILNGTSTFT
+567 LNLEDILSGVAFFE

-587 LRVLSEKAFI
+587 LRVLSEKAFV

-603 IVGAVRNPVELT
+603 IVGAVRNPIELT
-615 VDSSLTVS
+615 VDSAVTVK
-623 AMVDLAN
+623 ALIDLAN
-630 GLKRNAKRDLAYV
+630 GLK
-643 FRTYDDGSSELLSF
+643 
-657 HLENVLTGSESF
+657 
-669 EVQNRDQIRIL
+669 
-680 SSSAF
+680 
-685 IDGSKLSIVG
+685 
-695 SVRNPLS
+695 
-702 IEVDSAVT
+702 
-710 IKAFIDLAN
+710 
-719 GLTKDAR
+719 KDAR
-726 TDLAYVFR
+726 TDQAYIFR
-734 TFPDGSQEILPIDLT
+734 TYPDGSQEILTLDLA
-749 AELDGSSQL
+749 AEIAVEDPMPLM
-758 KLTDKDQV
+758 DKDQV
-766 RILSD
+766 RILSE

-786 RSPMEM
+786 RNGLEM
-792 PYDSAITLD
+792 PYDSTITLD
-801 EVLNLAG
+801 EVLTLAG
-808 GLTFAGDSARI
+808 GLTFAGDSSKV
-819 VVYSMDFEGRNIGK
+819 VVYRIAFNGKDIGK
-833 IKETKLDSRTA
+833 VKEFTLDSRMSSDF
-844 KEYTFKPFD
+844 TFEPFD
-853 AIVVRKKAGFEFQE
+853 AIVVRKKPGFEFQE
-867 YVTIGGEVAY
+867 YVNIGGEVAY
-877 PGRYAIREGEKVGQ
+877 PGRYAISEGEKLGE

-906 AASFTRQGKGKVF
+906 AGSFTRQGKGKVF
-919 ISIDRILRAGNTYN
+919 ISIDRILRVGNTYN
-933 NIELLPGDN
+933 NIQLLPGDN
-942 LFIPTKDM
+942 LFIPSKDM
-950 TVEIRLANTEASE
+950 TVEIRLPNTEAAE
-963 YAAFADDYAR
+963 YAAFSDEYR
-973 PSVNVAYVA
+973 RESVLVAYVA

-1000 AKRTDVNVVYA
+1000 AKRSKTNVVYA
-1011 NGTVKDFKWY
+1011 NGTVKDYKWF

-1042 VKEEKEK
+1042 AKEEKEK
-1049 KDKQQSDFDW
+1049 NEKQQSDFDW
-1059 QEFSGNLMAQVTS
+1059 QEFSGNLMAQITS